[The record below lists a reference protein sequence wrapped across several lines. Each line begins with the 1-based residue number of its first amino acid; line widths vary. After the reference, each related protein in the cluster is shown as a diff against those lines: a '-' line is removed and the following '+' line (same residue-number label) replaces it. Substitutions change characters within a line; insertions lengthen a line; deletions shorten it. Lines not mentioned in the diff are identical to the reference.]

1 MRAYNMSFYEID
13 ELPLLIALDIMVVGT
28 KLNGKVKQKT
38 YIDDIFK

>member
-1 MRAYNMSFYEID
+1 MSFYEID
-13 ELPLLIALDIMVVGT
+13 ELPLLIALDVMVVGT